1 MPQRDPNRNVSSEEW
16 RPERVKGVEGRQ
28 EVARFSSENPFSD
41 FQSLLFHTRQ
51 RRTGHVLGP
60 HRPGQAALLQH
71 EVVVGSGVHGVEN
84 VGVVRDPK
92 LYRTRRE
99 REETTRSQ
107 SKQIWQKSCCVGR
120 NKVKM
125 NQRIRTL

>member
-1 MPQRDPNRNVSSEEW
+1 MPPTDPNRNVSSEEW
-16 RPERVKGVEGRQ
+16 RPERVKGAEGRQ

-41 FQSLLFHTRQ
+41 LQSLLFHARQ

-71 EVVVGSGVHGVEN
+71 KVIVGSGVHGVEN

-92 LYRTRRE
+92 LCGTRGK
-99 REETTRSQ
+99 ETTRGQ
-107 SKQIWQKSCCVGR
+107 VKQIE
-120 NKVKM
+120 N
-125 NQRIRTL
+125 L